1 MIIVNPRKLE
11 HGFRMIIAG
20 IPSTLPL
27 GQEDNDVPTF
37 WLLLYTIT
45 SSQRHWVLRGL
56 MHLSIRLPRQLVGG
70 KRARERER
78 ERDIYIYSIYIYIY
92 IYRYGEREIER
103 DSERERERERG
114 RARERERGETE
125 SKMGCLRW

>member
-1 MIIVNPRKLE
+1 MIIVNFRKLE
-11 HGFRMIIAG
+11 HGFRIIIAG

-37 WLLLYTIT
+37 WFLLYTIT

-70 KRARERER
+70 KRERER
-78 ERDIYIYSIYIYIY
+78 ERYIYIY
-92 IYRYGEREIER
+92 VYIAYIAYI
-103 DSERERERERG
+103 
-114 RARERERGETE
+114 
-125 SKMGCLRW
+125 